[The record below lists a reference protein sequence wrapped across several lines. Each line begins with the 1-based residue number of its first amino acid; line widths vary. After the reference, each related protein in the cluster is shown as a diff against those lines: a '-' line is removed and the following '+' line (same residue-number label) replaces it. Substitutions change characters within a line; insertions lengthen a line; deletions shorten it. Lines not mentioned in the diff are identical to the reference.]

1 MCIRDSP
8 GAQHC
13 TGPHLPNGASPGDG
27 LVAPRGYGGLDKWGG
42 SPCARGLEV
51 FYDEATALVALPHGP
66 WGPWGAKRIRRG
78 GALRKLR
85 RATPGSRGEERRPPE
100 QVKGY
105 NESQ

>member
-1 MCIRDSP
+1 MPKYP

-51 FYDEATALVALPHGP
+51 FYDEATALVALPMAPGGHGVQSEYDVE
-66 WGPWGAKRIRRG
+66 G
-78 GALRKLR
+78 LC
-85 RATPGSRGEERRPPE
+85 GSFVERLQEVVARNGDRLN
-100 QVKGY
+100 K
-105 NESQ
+105 